1 MGKKFIPKLCTI
13 CSLATVFSVTPVLFS
28 CGNPEPTPPQPE
40 HEHVLGGYKID
51 EASHKLYGICSD
63 CGEQFEL
70 SDEQFADLEGAI
82 FVKQNGNYE
91 LSTKSLDEIVAE
103 AYGSSVDLYIV
114 NGTYEMATWSLAE
127 HLVTVNMH
135 GILNYADSMPKAIFR
150 CVNIA
155 GATPGIPAYYQ
166 WHGMTLNVDHV
177 ELLGLEQNLSQY
189 GESSWQNLGIQPAT
203 LNATDC
209 YLKGCHSTHATG
221 KATFT
226 NCTFDSRGFKD
237 ASGSDLAEYGL
248 YTWNGDT
255 EVYNSIFIGDGKTL
269 KIYTDRNIMHDDQYF
284 VISSCTFIKG
294 GNLNNKAAVE
304 IDSSQIQGDDL
315 EYHITLQHSTLNG
328 VVDLWNDK
336 GRKHIFDP
344 DPPS

>member
-13 CSLATVFSVTPVLFS
+13 CSLATVFTVAPVLFS
-28 CGNPEPTPPQPE
+28 CGDKPTPPEPE
-40 HEHVLGGYKID
+40 HEHVLGGYKIVD
-51 EASHKLYGICSD
+51 NKLYGVCAD

-70 SDEQFADLEGAI
+70 SDEQFEDLKNAI
-82 FVKQNGNYE
+82 FVKKDGNYE
-91 LSTKSLDEIVAE
+91 LSTKSLDEIVAD
-103 AYGSSVDLYIV
+103 AYESSVDLYIV

-155 GATPGIPAYYQ
+155 GATPGVPAYYQ
-166 WHGMTLNVDHV
+166 WHGMTLNVDHT

-189 GESSWQNLGIQPAT
+189 GGSSWQNLGIQPGT

-209 YLKGCHSTHATG
+209 YLKGCHSTHANG

-226 NCTFDSRGFKD
+226 NCTFDSRGFKNVD
-237 ASGSDLAEYGL
+237 GSDLAEYGL
-248 YTWNGDT
+248 YTWNGNT
-255 EVYNSIFIGDGKTL
+255 EIYNSTFIGDGKTL
-269 KIYTDRNIMHDDQYF
+269 KIYTDHNIMHANQNF
-284 VISSCTFIKG
+284 VISGCTFIKKG
-294 GNLNNKAAVE
+294 DLSNKAAVE
-304 IDSSQIQGDDL
+304 IDSSQIQSDFV
-315 EYHITLQHSTLNG
+315 YNITLQSSTLDG
-328 VVDLWNDK
+328 VAKLWNDK
-336 GRKHIFDP
+336 GSKHVFDP